1 MTQKSTS
8 RTLLQFAI
16 AIGGCVP
23 VTAGIYS
30 IFLGKDM
37 FGKITASVSLDSHL
51 CYLSGLLLGIG
62 VAFWNFIPKIEKR
75 SKEMLLLTLI
85 VVIGGLARLY
95 DALFI
100 EWPPLTMQ
108 LALVMEL
115 VVTPALC
122 VWQRHVAKQYAAN
135 PDKAV

>member
-1 MTQKSTS
+1 MNIKTQ
-8 RTLLQFAI
+8 RRLLQLAI
-16 AIGGCVP
+16 ALGGCIP
-23 VTAGIYS
+23 VADGIYG

-62 VAFWNFIPKIEKR
+62 VAFWNFIPKIERR

-85 VVIGGLARLY
+85 VFIGGLARLY

-100 EWPPLTMQ
+100 EWPPVMMQ
-108 LALVMEL
+108 FALMMEL
-115 VVTPALC
+115 IVTPALC
-122 VWQRHVAKQYAAN
+122 VWQRHVAKQYATN

>member
-1 MTQKSTS
+1 MIFNPSMTPKLNQ
-8 RTLLQFAI
+8 RRRLQLCI
-16 AIGGCVP
+16 ALAGCVP
-23 VTAGIYS
+23 VAAGIYG
-30 IFLGKDM
+30 ILLGKDM
-37 FGKITASVSLDSHL
+37 FGKVTTSISLDSHI

-62 VAFWNFIPKIEKR
+62 VAFWNFIPKIERR
-75 SKEMLLLTLI
+75 SKEVLLLTLI

-100 EWPPLTMQ
+100 EWPPLPMQ

-122 VWQRHVAKQYAAN
+122 LWQRSVAKQYA
-135 PDKAV
+135 D